1 TRNRETLTPLLPIWR
16 VSEVSLCSKLSAK
29 GGSAR
34 FDALPASNGP
44 PSSLVIRSRWDSA
57 RDRRPRADGH
67 GRFVEPMNIA
77 GDWVP
82 ESLVRVMWLVVAGR
96 SIAPLGASPAVTER
110 HKAISRLGANATIMV
125 LRL

>member
-1 TRNRETLTPLLPIWR
+1 
-16 VSEVSLCSKLSAK
+16 
-29 GGSAR
+29 
-34 FDALPASNGP
+34 
-44 PSSLVIRSRWDSA
+44 
-57 RDRRPRADGH
+57 
-67 GRFVEPMNIA
+67 MNIA
-77 GDWVP
+77 ADCVP